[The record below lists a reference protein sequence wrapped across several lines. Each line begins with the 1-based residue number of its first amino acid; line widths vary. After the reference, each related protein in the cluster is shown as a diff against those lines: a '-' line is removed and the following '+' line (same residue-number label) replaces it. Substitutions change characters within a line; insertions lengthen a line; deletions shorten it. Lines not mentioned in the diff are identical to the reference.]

1 MVSVHLRS
9 LICTRRLGL
18 RSTLRS
24 NFSEVCSV
32 ATEIIK
38 QRLNRNLV
46 MRIVL
51 VRENSGG
58 KPLTMNSSGL
68 GVVLCKV
75 LLVSS
80 G

>member
-1 MVSVHLRS
+1 MDKDPYSKHVYLYLH
-9 LICTRRLGL
+9 I
-18 RSTLRS
+18 
-24 NFSEVCSV
+24 
-32 ATEIIK
+32 EIVPYIG
-38 QRLNRNLV
+38 V
-46 MRIVL
+46 PVIVL
-51 VRENSGG
+51 LRENSGG